1 MDELK
6 PEQRELTAEVV
17 LPPHKQRG
25 WVLELKMPMA
35 AGEAAGYE
43 YTADAPLTFNIHS
56 HHGKDVTHH
65 IHLGAA
71 TGAGTFEA
79 KEAYD
84 YYAMWEN
91 TSERPLRLRYRI
103 WRR

>member
-6 PEQRELTAEVV
+6 PGQRELSAEVV

-71 TGAGTFEA
+71 TGEGTFEA